1 MAEVL
6 HVPSVVHPKSNPA
19 MLMPA
24 NLVCPVPVG
33 LEPDPVPEGL
43 EVDVGLEATANK
55 SWTINKTSKTP
66 TTWQTLVVVLIY
78 DGAAIPGDARR

>member
-19 MLMPA
+19 MLTPA

-43 EVDVGLEATANK
+43 EVDVGLEASAK
-55 SWTINKTSKTP
+55 
-66 TTWQTLVVVLIY
+66 
-78 DGAAIPGDARR
+78 